1 MVTIVNMVFK
11 KQYMDSSRTTKSNPI
26 SLTRAC
32 GGRSGALSAS
42 KNKHGSSNLAGARE
56 VMEKQGF
63 RHNKI
68 RTRSAASTGLGML

>member
-1 MVTIVNMVFK
+1 
-11 KQYMDSSRTTKSNPI
+11 MDKNRTTKSNPI

-56 VMEKQGF
+56 AMEMQGKQDS
-63 RHNKI
+63 HKI
-68 RTRSAASTGLGML
+68 GSFHRSLYAVRGSTGSSGS